1 MESGQH
7 AQKRR
12 MLSDEEAAIMA
23 FGSTQ
28 DKETL
33 MRENDSQVQV
43 VGAKGIQGAKFGNAE
58 ETISQLENNV
68 KYNMLNLKTW
78 IAKIQGQT
86 EYKKNIEVAVKNLE
100 TQQRLLK
107 EENMK
112 IGVGIRNMGP
122 QSTRELLTA
131 CASAVEDIGLES
143 IWITDHLAIPPDDAE
158 GSGGRYLEI
167 LTTLAWLAGITKRV
181 KIGSAVLV
189 LPYRAALLTAKQI
202 ATVQELSGDRLVVGV
217 GVGWMDPEFQALG
230 VNRHA
235 RGRISDE
242 TLAFFNDC
250 FAQDEV
256 EANDQMFLFKPR
268 PVKPPF
274 LIGGRAPHAL
284 KRAATYGDGWFP
296 VVKGPEDI
304 ASALPAYRALT
315 KAANRPPGNITISTR
330 LPLEDPS
337 QTRTLCDQYQSLGV
351 DRLVCGLSYDTIR

>member
-1 MESGQH
+1 
-7 AQKRR
+7 
-12 MLSDEEAAIMA
+12 
-23 FGSTQ
+23 
-28 DKETL
+28 
-33 MRENDSQVQV
+33 
-43 VGAKGIQGAKFGNAE
+43 
-58 ETISQLENNV
+58 
-68 KYNMLNLKTW
+68 
-78 IAKIQGQT
+78 
-86 EYKKNIEVAVKNLE
+86 
-100 TQQRLLK
+100 
-107 EENMK
+107 MK

-330 LPLEDPS
+330 LPLEDRS
-337 QTRTLCDQYQSLGV
+337 QTRTLYDQYQSLGV
-351 DRLVCGLSYDTIR
+351 DRLVCGLSYDTIETFQDQLDKLSRALS